1 MAFYVPMSMYRSIDA
16 SAFTVSVHYKDL
28 PTDGST
34 SCPVR
39 VDKAPDGVTRVR
51 TIPAAI
57 EYVIEDTKN

>member
-1 MAFYVPMSMYRSIDA
+1 MRVCGSIDA
-16 SAFTVSVHYKDL
+16 AAFTGAVRDKDV
-28 PTDGST
+28 PADGST